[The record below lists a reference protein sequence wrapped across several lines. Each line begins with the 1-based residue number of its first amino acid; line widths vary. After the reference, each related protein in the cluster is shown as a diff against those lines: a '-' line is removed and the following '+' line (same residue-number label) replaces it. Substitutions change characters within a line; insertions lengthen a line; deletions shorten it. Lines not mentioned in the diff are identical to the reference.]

1 MVVRVE
7 GVNKEANLASF
18 LFAFPASVPATGV
31 SLKQKGMNL
40 DRGLTVN
47 SCKV

>member
-18 LFAFPASVPATGV
+18 LFAFPASVPATAV
-31 SLKQKGMNL
+31 FLKRHEFGLGL
-40 DRGLTVN
+40 DCELL
-47 SCKV
+47 